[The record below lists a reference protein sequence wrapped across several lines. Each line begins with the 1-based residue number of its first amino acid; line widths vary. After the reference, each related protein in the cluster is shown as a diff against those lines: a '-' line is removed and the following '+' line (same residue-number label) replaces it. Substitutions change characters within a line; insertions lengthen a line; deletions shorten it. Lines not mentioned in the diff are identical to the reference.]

1 MNNNNQYKKYLN
13 QTIIFKQ
20 KKMKKISTI
29 IIVMLVFVAS
39 SYAQKANKFGYLNSG
54 ELISLM
60 PETIK
65 ADSAVDKYAYELD
78 ALGQQ
83 MYAEYQ
89 KKTSDA
95 QAKAKTMT
103 EEQLEI
109 VGKELA
115 DLEKRITDFQQSAQ
129 DKIAAKKD
137 KLYAPILQKAND
149 GIKAVAKANAYTYI
163 FDSAA
168 GSILFAEESDDV
180 LPLVKAHL
188 KLPDPKPAVKPA
200 VKPQ

>member
-1 MNNNNQYKKYLN
+1 
-13 QTIIFKQ
+13 
-20 KKMKKISTI
+20 MKKISTI
-29 IIVMLVFVAS
+29 IIVMFALVAS
-39 SYAQKANKFGYLNSG
+39 TYAQKVSKFGYLNSS
-54 ELISLM
+54 ELVSLM
-60 PETIK
+60 PETAK
-65 ADSAVDKYAYELD
+65 ADSAVDKYASELD

-83 MYAEYQ
+83 MYLEYQ
-89 KKTSDA
+89 KKATDA

-109 VGKELA
+109 VGKELS

-129 DKIAAKKD
+129 DKIGAKKD

-149 GIKAVAKANAYTYI
+149 AIKSVAKANGFTYI

-180 LPLVKAHL
+180 LPLVKAYL
-188 KLPDPKPAVKPA
+188 KLPDPKPAPKTTPA
-200 VKPQ
+200 PGTAPK

>member
-1 MNNNNQYKKYLN
+1 
-13 QTIIFKQ
+13 
-20 KKMKKISTI
+20 MKKISTI
-29 IIVMLVFVAS
+29 IIVMIAVVAS
-39 SYAQKANKFGYLNSG
+39 TYAQKVNKFGYLNSS

-60 PETIK
+60 PETAK
-65 ADSAVDKYAYELD
+65 ADSAVDKYTSELD

-115 DLEKRITDFQQSAQ
+115 DLEKRITDFQQAAQ
-129 DKIAAKKD
+129 DKIGAKKD

-149 GIKAVAKANAYTYI
+149 GIKAVAKANGFTYI

-168 GSILFAEESDDV
+168 GSILFADESDEV
-180 LPLVKAHL
+180 LPLVKAYL
-188 KLPDPKPAVKPA
+188 KLPDTKPAVKPLP